1 MTLLAIGRVGGG
13 VKHWS
18 KLPTE
23 YTKTLDMGEEGVKNQ
38 EKLPTLFIDGP
49 YLRDL
54 CHQGFLIWD
63 HSCVNAPFL
72 IHSPCV
78 IIFFLFQN
86 NPITKSNF
94 TSELLSKNLIMK

>member
-1 MTLLAIGRVGGG
+1 MGPSINDVVGNWEGGGGG
-13 VKHWS
+13 VKHWA

-38 EKLPTLFIDGP
+38 EKLPTLFMDGP
-49 YLRDL
+49 YPRDL

-78 IIFFLFQN
+78 ITFFS
-86 NPITKSNF
+86 I
-94 TSELLSKNLIMK
+94 SK